1 MLRRPAFSLIELLL
15 VLAIIS
21 SLGIFTASFY
31 SRFLLRSAGDQAR
44 MHLVSSINKAR
55 TYAVTGRRNSD
66 WGVRF
71 SPPVLTLFSGS
82 SYAARDTAVD
92 ENITFNPNVTV
103 SGISEIVFSR
113 PGLGRLTV
121 TSILNRDY
129 TMVQGIV
136 LFAAVSFLLVNLV
149 VDVAYAAVDPRVRYD

>member
-113 PGLGRLTV
+113 LTGLPGTTAVITLSIGSDTQNITV
-121 TSILNRDY
+121 NSE
-129 TMVQGIV
+129 GIPS
-136 LFAAVSFLLVNLV
+136 AQ
-149 VDVAYAAVDPRVRYD
+149 